1 MEGGF
6 DRGRRIWFTIPVV
19 LFLALGGLIV
29 VQELLVN
36 AVMGWSSG
44 HDLGVHRIHELLIPY
59 LFLAMLGAM
68 ATSLHR
74 PEGKVVPLQAGVAVP
89 ALVFLANLAAG
100 EVLPPPLIFL
110 AFALAAVA
118 LHPNRAEVFSWG
130 SHVRSLVAWTVAGAI
145 PLLFYAYDQIQR
157 HRLAPPGDE
166 HAELDHWAAMA
177 ALAAGIVVLGLLGS
191 QDKPGRRIVG
201 WITVLLAVV
210 FGTAS
215 ILFPDQ
221 PSSLGPGW
229 GAAALVWAVGYAALT
244 VREGEPIQRHAPVSD
259 ESSRLKER

>member
-6 DRGRRIWFTIPVV
+6 DRRRRISFMIPVV
-19 LFLALGGLIV
+19 LFLALGGLILA
-29 VQELLVN
+29 QELLVN
-36 AVMGWSSG
+36 ATLGWFPA

-59 LFLAMLGAM
+59 LFLAMLAAM
-68 ATSLHR
+68 VTQLHR
-74 PEGKVVPLQAGVAVP
+74 PEGKVVALQVGIAVP
-89 ALVFLANLAAG
+89 ALVFLTNLAAG

-110 AFALAAVA
+110 ALALGAAA

-130 SHVRSLVAWTVAGAI
+130 SHVRSLLAWTVAGAI
-145 PLLFYAYDQIQR
+145 PLIYYAYDQIQR

-177 ALAAGIVVLGLLGS
+177 ALAAGIVVMGLLGA

-201 WITVLLAVV
+201 WITVLLAGVY
-210 FGTAS
+210 GTAS

-221 PSSLGPGW
+221 PSSLGSAW
-229 GAAALVWAVGYAALT
+229 GIAALLWAAGYLALT
-244 VREGEPIQRHAPVSD
+244 VLEGAPT
-259 ESSRLKER
+259 ERAASVVR

>member
-29 VQELLVN
+29 VQELLVH
-36 AVMGWSSG
+36 AVMGWLPA

-68 ATSLHR
+68 VTQLHR
-74 PEGKVVPLQAGVAVP
+74 PEGKVVPLQVGIAVP
-89 ALVFLANLAAG
+89 ALVFLTNLAAG
-100 EVLPPPLIFL
+100 ELLPPPLIFL
-110 AFALAAVA
+110 ALALAAAA

-130 SHVRSLVAWTVAGAI
+130 SHVRSLVVWTVAGAI
-145 PLLFYAYDQIQR
+145 PLIYYAYDQIQR

-177 ALAAGIVVLGLLGS
+177 ALAVGIVVMGLLAA

-201 WITVLLAVV
+201 WITVLLTGV
-210 FGTAS
+210 FGIAS

-229 GAAALVWAVGYAALT
+229 GTAALVWAAAFGALT
-244 VREGEPIQRHAPVSD
+244 VREGAPTERAVSQSD
-259 ESSRLKER
+259 ELSRKEG